1 MPVIKMIGVKLTDDK
16 NRLMDLN
23 GLNWQLSIQ
32 IDFVPRLQTLQG
44 MTNNQRRDGAR
55 IFQESQMRV
64 QNKIKIKKKPISEKK
79 L

>member
-1 MPVIKMIGVKLTDDK
+1 MIGVKLTDDK

-44 MTNNQRRDGAR
+44 MANNQRRDGAR

-64 QNKIKIKKKPISEKK
+64 QNKIKVKKKTTSEKK

>member
-1 MPVIKMIGVKLTDDK
+1 
-16 NRLMDLN
+16 MDLN

-55 IFQESQMRV
+55 IFQESQRRV
-64 QNKIKIKKKPISEKK
+64 QNKIKIKKKTTSEKK